1 MSSKF
6 VFNQILLKN
15 YVIYVCVSIMKN
27 EEVYSPRR
35 QHTIIT
41 VTMSM
46 QRQICTL
53 NIV

>member
-15 YVIYVCVSIMKN
+15 YVIYVCVFIMKN
-27 EEVYSPRR
+27 EVYSPRR

-41 VTMSM
+41 VTVSM
-46 QRQICTL
+46 QKQICT
-53 NIV
+53 